1 MVAPAHEPSFERA
14 FSGRAKAVRARLL
27 ARDAVLGAALGAAFG
42 GVLTGLSWWLRL
54 GPARGPVFGIAVVL
68 GGVAGVFVARKRRW
82 SNADVALYLDA
93 KLGTDEVITTAV
105 EGGDSPVRASVREQA
120 GRALTQA
127 TSERVAPRVLTRWH
141 GLLPLGSAA
150 AVWLSVIPL
159 PPAPAPA
166 PLAPGAEQ
174 VKQRNLE
181 GLERIEALAEL
192 GGANPAQEERLKR
205 LAAEA
210 KKLREDIARGLEKR
224 EALARIA
231 KLRDDIAAEKL
242 HFGDA
247 ENRAG
252 LDAAINE
259 LMQRELTAKAARAL
273 GDGDLTAFDAEMQRL
288 ATLTEKRDRDAAKHA
303 LEDAAK
309 AAREKGAKGLAEALE
324 RQKAALERAE
334 SKLDA
339 LKELAGRLGSGLD
352 QDGKNALR
360 ELERSGS
367 ADAQKRLSEA
377 LDRALK
383 ALTDDERKKL
393 AENLRRDLERS
404 GGDADPM
411 TQKQLE
417 DLARR
422 LDEKGSERELEEQL
436 RELARRDPS
445 DDARRE
451 RGLGDADR
459 GGADAQRGL
468 GAMPLPVGGSGN
480 GKGTPSGP
488 KQELAQQG
496 GTAQNGSGTSRDEGQ
511 GTHDGQTLPFDA
523 KELRSK
529 AEGQLL
535 PGAPMHAAT
544 LGRAEARPGETA
556 NQLGT
561 GTLGQVGPSEVGAVE
576 GADIPEEYREQVG
589 RYFEP

>member
-1 MVAPAHEPSFERA
+1 MGESSPSPSFEREFA
-14 FSGRAKAVRARLL
+14 LRARGVRLRLL
-27 ARDAVLGAALGAAFG
+27 ARDAALGAAFG
-42 GVLTGLSWWLRL
+42 AALGGALAGLSWWLRW
-54 GPARGPVFGIAVVL
+54 GGARAPVFGAAVL
-68 GGVAGVFVARKRRW
+68 CGAVAGALVARKRRW
-82 SNADVALYLDA
+82 SNAHVALYLDA
-93 KLGTDEVITTAV
+93 KLGSGEVITTAV
-105 EGGDSPVRASVREQA
+105 EGGESPVLATVRERA
-120 GRALTQA
+120 GLALA
-127 TSERVAPRVLTRWH
+127 DAKSGRLAPRVLTRWH

-166 PLAPGAEQ
+166 SLPPGAER
-174 VKQRNLE
+174 VKNRDLA

-210 KKLREDIARGLEKR
+210 KKLREDMARGLEKR

-231 KLRDDIAAEKL
+231 KLRDDIAAEQL

-252 LDAAINE
+252 LDAAVNE
-259 LMQRELTAKAARAL
+259 LQQRELTQKAARAL

-288 ATLTEKRDRDAAKHA
+288 ATLTEKRDREVAKHA
-303 LEDAAK
+303 LEEAAK
-309 AAREKGAKGLAEALE
+309 AARDKGAKGLADALE
-324 RQKAALERAE
+324 RQKAAMERAE

-339 LKELAGRLGSGLD
+339 LKELGKRLGNGLD
-352 QDGKNALR
+352 QEGQEALK

-367 ADAQKRLSEA
+367 PEAQKKLADA

-383 ALTDDERKKL
+383 KLSEEERKQL
-393 AENLRRDLERS
+393 AENLKRQLEHA
-404 GGDADPM
+404 GGGGTPM
-411 TQKQLE
+411 SKQELE

-422 LDEKGSERELEEQL
+422 LDQKGSDRALEDQL

-445 DDARRE
+445 EDSRRQQ
-451 RGLGDADR
+451 GLGDADR
-459 GGADAQRGL
+459 GGAQAQRGL
-468 GAMPLPVGGSGN
+468 GAMPMPMGGSGSGQ
-480 GKGTPSGP
+480 GKPSGP
-488 KQELAQQG
+488 QQEQAQQNG
-496 GTAQNGSGTSRDEGQ
+496 NGKSGSGSGHDEGT
-511 GTHDGQTLPFDA
+511 GSHDGSTAPLDV

-529 AEGQLL
+529 ADGQIL

-544 LGRAEARPGETA
+544 LGRAPGRAGETA

-561 GTLGQVGPSEVGAVE
+561 GTLGQVGPAEVGAVE